1 MSVLTRG
8 KTQVTTNI
16 NKSLR
21 RYIFFQGK
29 KHIIPSSQ
37 IFSYTINSFIFYIP
51 LDRADK
57 GKEQTMKKLIVTAIL
72 GAIAVSSMACP
83 ECDGCFGN
91 HYGFCSEAEAVEQ
104 AEPIEKPK
112 KEPKKEKK
120 YFWMPLGEFEITAY
134 CGGTCCSSGTGITAS
149 GNVAEEGK
157 TIGVDPDI
165 IPLGSKVKIV
175 FADGTEHVYRADD
188 TGSAINGNIID
199 LYMGTAESGGHE
211 RALQFGR
218 QTCKVYIRELNDE
231 RN

>member
-1 MSVLTRG
+1 
-8 KTQVTTNI
+8 
-16 NKSLR
+16 
-21 RYIFFQGK
+21 
-29 KHIIPSSQ
+29 
-37 IFSYTINSFIFYIP
+37 
-51 LDRADK
+51 
-57 GKEQTMKKLIVTAIL
+57 MKKLIVISALL
-72 GAIAVSSMACP
+72 GALAVSSMACP

-91 HYGFCSEAEAVEQ
+91 HYGFCSEAEAVAP
-104 AEPIEKPK
+104 AEPKQEEPK

-120 YFWMPLGEFEITAY
+120 HFWMPLGEFEITAY

-149 GNVAEEGK
+149 GNIAEEGK

-175 FADGTEHVYRADD
+175 FSDGTEHVYRADD

-211 RALQFGR
+211 KALQFGR
-218 QTCKVYIRELNDE
+218 QTCKVYIQELNDE

>member
-1 MSVLTRG
+1 
-8 KTQVTTNI
+8 
-16 NKSLR
+16 
-21 RYIFFQGK
+21 
-29 KHIIPSSQ
+29 
-37 IFSYTINSFIFYIP
+37 
-51 LDRADK
+51 
-57 GKEQTMKKLIVTAIL
+57 MKKLIVISALI
-72 GAIAVSSMACP
+72 GALAVSSMACP

-112 KEPKKEKK
+112 KEPKVQK

>member
-1 MSVLTRG
+1 
-8 KTQVTTNI
+8 
-16 NKSLR
+16 
-21 RYIFFQGK
+21 
-29 KHIIPSSQ
+29 
-37 IFSYTINSFIFYIP
+37 
-51 LDRADK
+51 
-57 GKEQTMKKLIVTAIL
+57 MKKLIVISALL
-72 GAIAVSSMACP
+72 GALAVSSMACP

-112 KEPKKEKK
+112 KEPKKEK
-120 YFWMPLGEFEITAY
+120 PLGEFEITAY

-199 LYMGTAESGGHE
+199 LYMESHE
-211 RALQFGR
+211 DALVFGR